1 MEQSLLFMHRTNMQ
15 RLFCI
20 FSDVRT
26 HLKISVC
33 NMMSSSFSHAI
44 NLMLTLCLLRKVLNG
59 KILAQACIFLHCPL
73 GMNSTSQKFRGIVQ
87 LKFYFLQIYLQP

>member
-1 MEQSLLFMHRTNMQ
+1 MQ

-33 NMMSSSFSHAI
+33 NMMSSNFSHAI
-44 NLMLTLCLLRKVLNG
+44 NLMLTLCLLRKLLNG
-59 KILAQACIFLHCPL
+59 KILVQACIFLHCPL
-73 GMNSTSQKFRGIVQ
+73 GMNSTSQKSRRIVQ

>member
-1 MEQSLLFMHRTNMQ
+1 MQ

-33 NMMSSSFSHAI
+33 NMMSSNFSHAI
-44 NLMLTLCLLRKVLNG
+44 NLMLTLCLLRKLLNG
-59 KILAQACIFLHCPL
+59 KILEQACIFLHCPL
-73 GMNSTSQKFRGIVQ
+73 GMNSTSQKSRRIVQ

>member
-33 NMMSSSFSHAI
+33 NMMSSNFSRYQPDADS
-44 NLMLTLCLLRKVLNG
+44 LSVTQTSKW
-59 KILAQACIFLHCPL
+59 KDFST
-73 GMNSTSQKFRGIVQ
+73 GMYFSALSSWDE
-87 LKFYFLQIYLQP
+87 FYIPEI

>member
-33 NMMSSSFSHAI
+33 NMMSSNFSHAI
-44 NLMLTLCLLRKVLNG
+44 NLMLTLCLLRKLLNG
-59 KILAQACIFLHCPL
+59 KIFST
-73 GMNSTSQKFRGIVQ
+73 GMYFSALSSWDE
-87 LKFYFLQIYLQP
+87 FYIPEI